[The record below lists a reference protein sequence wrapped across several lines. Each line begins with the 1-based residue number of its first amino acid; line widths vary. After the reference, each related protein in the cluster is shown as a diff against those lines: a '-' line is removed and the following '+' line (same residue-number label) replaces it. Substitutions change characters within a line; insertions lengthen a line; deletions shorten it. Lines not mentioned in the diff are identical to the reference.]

1 MFSSIG
7 LDKYNP
13 FESFEF
19 FLIKFGFIKMV
30 RTPLCSHLNIKVCT
44 RPELNTVL
52 CTCSATTPNQTN
64 KPHQP
69 DLSPEHV
76 DV

>member
-1 MFSSIG
+1 
-7 LDKYNP
+7 
-13 FESFEF
+13 
-19 FLIKFGFIKMV
+19 MV

-52 CTCSATTPNQTN
+52 CNCSATTPNQTN